1 MQDRKD
7 YKSILVTLLL
17 IICVESFV
25 MAFALSGKIFKGEQ
39 TAEQRQN
46 EVAVMFDSA
55 LAAGDIEV
63 WFQPIVDAATGTV
76 CGAEALARW
85 NRDGSLLPAGDFI
98 PALEEAGKI
107 TDLDEYVFRQ
117 ACSFQSEQ
125 IANGGMLVPISVNLS
140 GATLQREV
148 NDPAIAALY
157 DAAELMEGAVQV
169 EITENGAVAT
179 EQLAQLADVYHAH
192 RLYVTMDGLGQD
204 SSGLAGLAAI
214 PYDSVKLD
222 KSMTDNLGT
231 IKGDTLVKETASL
244 VKKMGMQVIV
254 EGVETEEQ
262 AGILRAMQC
271 DALQGFCFF
280 EPLSKE
286 EFQFVLSHWK

>member
-85 NRDGSLLPAGDFI
+85 NRGGSLLPAGDFI

-169 EITENGAVAT
+169 EITENGAITT

-204 SSGLAGLAAI
+204 SSGLAGLAAV
-214 PYDSVKLD
+214 PYDTVKLD

-231 IKGDTLVKETASL
+231 IKGDALVKETASL